1 VGGIKIVIQS
11 RRIHG
16 VEGHLPD
23 YPMVGVE
30 KVLNIKGA
38 VGRVVGEDRVG
49 ADLSDHPNEVS
60 PKFQGI
66 LKLPVGFPEKK
77 DFLGSNHPSSGP
89 LFFFPQRG

>member
-11 RRIHG
+11 RRING
-16 VEGHLPD
+16 VEGQFPD

-30 KVLNIKGA
+30 NVLNIKGA

-49 ADLSDHPNEVS
+49 ADLSDHPNKVS

-66 LKLPVGFPEKK
+66 LKLPVGFPEKN

-89 LFFFPQRG
+89 LFFFP